1 MLNINFKNRFFELH
15 YTFKLN
21 RKLISCYLKY
31 IYYIK
36 KTVKHKYM
44 KIY

>member
-15 YTFKLN
+15 YNFKLN
-21 RKLISCYLKY
+21 RKLINCYLKC

-36 KTVKHKYM
+36 KHVKHKYM